1 MIRGKEIVR
10 KRLALIRQKERDAA
24 AKELKESQ
32 VYLFHIK
39 ILNDMF
45 VLIIYILFIFYC

>member
-1 MIRGKEIVR
+1 LIRGKEIVR

-32 VYLFHIK
+32 VF
-39 ILNDMF
+39 
-45 VLIIYILFIFYC
+45 LFITIFSYQ